1 MIKALLFDF
10 DGLILDTETPDYE
23 SWRET
28 FAEHGAE
35 LTLEEWSDC
44 IGRAYGF
51 IDPGAMLEE
60 RLGRGLDMEKVKA
73 GRKKRFKEMLAGQ
86 TVRPGVIEYLDA
98 ARARGIR
105 NAIASSA
112 PRRWVAPKLGARGL
126 AGKFDCVKCEEDA
139 PRAKPAPDLFLA
151 AARALD
157 AEPGECIAFEDSP
170 NGVAA
175 ARAAGIFCVAVPN
188 PVTRQLRIE
197 GADITVDSL
206 AELPLDELLR
216 RASAEVR
223 KPDRASP

>member
-10 DGLILDTETPDYE
+10 DGLIIDTETPDYE
-23 SWRET
+23 AWREC

-35 LTLEEWSDC
+35 LTLAEWSGC
-44 IGRAYGF
+44 IGREYGF
-51 IDPGAMLEE
+51 IDPHAMLEE
-60 RLGRGLDMEKVKA
+60 RLGRELDRAALKA
-73 GRKKRFKEMLAGQ
+73 RRKQRLNAMIAAEA
-86 TVRPGVIEYLDA
+86 VRPGVVEYLDA

-112 PRRWVAPKLGARGL
+112 PRRWVTPKLEARGL

-157 AEPGECIAFEDSP
+157 AGPAECIAFEDSP

-175 ARAAGIFCVAVPN
+175 ALSAGIFCVAVPN
-188 PVTRQLRIE
+188 PVTRQLKIK

-206 AELPLDELLR
+206 ADLPLAELLR
-216 RASAEVR
+216 RAGA
-223 KPDRASP
+223 